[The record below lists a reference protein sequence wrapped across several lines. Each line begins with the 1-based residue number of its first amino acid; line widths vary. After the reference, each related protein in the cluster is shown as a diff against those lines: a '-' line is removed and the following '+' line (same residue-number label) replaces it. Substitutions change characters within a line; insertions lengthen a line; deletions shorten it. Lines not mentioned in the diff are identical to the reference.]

1 MTAHA
6 KLTAETDVV
15 SGATNLV
22 FSYHISIEQAPACS
36 CSDEDLIHW
45 LIVSHPMLLG
55 LLVAAR
61 SPALTIARIRQAI
74 SLATHDADQTGHPS
88 LIRQQRLHADRLLW
102 STIATTTRDLLN
114 RSIDADIHP

>member
-1 MTAHA
+1 VTAHA

-22 FSYHISIEQAPACS
+22 FSYHIPIEEAPACGG
-36 CSDEDLIHW
+36 SDEALIHW
-45 LIVSHPMLLG
+45 LIESHPMLLG
-55 LLVAAR
+55 LLVTAR

-74 SLATHDADQTGHPS
+74 SLATHAADQTGHPS
-88 LIRQQRLHADRLLW
+88 LIRKQRLQADQILW
-102 STIATTTRDLLN
+102 STIAATTRDLLN